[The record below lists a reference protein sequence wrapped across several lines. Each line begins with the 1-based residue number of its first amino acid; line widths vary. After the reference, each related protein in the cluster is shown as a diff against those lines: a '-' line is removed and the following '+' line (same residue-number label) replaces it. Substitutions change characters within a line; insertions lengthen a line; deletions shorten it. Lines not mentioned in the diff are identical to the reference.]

1 MNYNAKEFQN
11 DCWIY
16 GLMSRRDAI
25 LHREIECFLTLRNP
39 SEKSQEA
46 GAVIAKMQS
55 ILEYYKEC
63 GGDEKTATIS
73 KIKERFWKINERGLL
88 NPPSKWDQHF
98 RTLYRGFR
106 KTLDCLGD
114 KIANRRVLQ

>member
-16 GLMSRRDAI
+16 GLMSRKDVI
-25 LHREIECFLTLRNP
+25 LHREIECFLALRNP

-46 GAVIAKMQS
+46 EAVIAKMQS
-55 ILEYYKEC
+55 ILEYYREC

-73 KIKERFWKINERGLL
+73 KIKEKFWKINERGL

-98 RTLYRGFR
+98 RTLYRELK

-114 KIANRRVLQ
+114 KIANRGASQ